1 MAPNANNPD
10 FGSVVDMVNAKSDEP
25 SMNEIWAS
33 ASLGKLSHH
42 NRKAAPLIIALSLYS
57 SCGGATFQRRLTKLY
72 RRSEF
77 N

>member
-1 MAPNANNPD
+1 LGKRFA
-10 FGSVVDMVNAKSDEP
+10 
-25 SMNEIWAS
+25 
-33 ASLGKLSHH
+33 LGKLSHH

-57 SCGGATFQRRLTKLY
+57 SCGEAMFQIVKQKLW